1 MLAKNQVVRI
11 KADQTIRSLP
21 APEKRREI
29 PDDRITGLYLVVQPS
44 GAKSWAVRYRADGAP
59 RKLTLGP
66 YPAVDLATARKR
78 AQEALGDLARG
89 VDPAARKKAAKEAH
103 RAEQSTADRVDAVAA
118 LFVERYAKRT
128 AGPLWAR
135 ETERLLKVE
144 VIPKLGAKRLG
155 DVKRADIHDLLDGIV
170 DRGSPF
176 TANRTL
182 AVLRRMCNWAIE
194 RGIIAA
200 SPVDKI
206 KPPAVEDA
214 RDRVLSDDEIRLA
227 EGAFGRIGWPFG
239 PIARLLLLTGARRDE
254 IAEGRWSEIDLAAK
268 TWTVVKERS
277 KNGVAHEIPLS
288 DAAVLILQGLPRIGD
303 KKDGFVFT
311 TTGRSP
317 VSGFSRAK
325 AAIDK
330 AIVEAL
336 KEQAAER
343 GDDPAEVKA
352 PAGWVL
358 HDMRRTAASGMAG
371 LGIAP
376 HVVEAVL
383 NHRSGTIKG
392 VAAVYNRYSYAP
404 EKRAALEAWAR
415 RLETIVTGGAAS
427 NVVELSAARG

>member
-1 MLAKNQVVRI
+1 MLTKNQVVRI
-11 KADQTIRSLP
+11 KSDQTIRSLP

-29 PDDRITGLYLVVQPS
+29 PDDRITGLYLVAQPS
-44 GAKSWAVRYRADGAP
+44 GAKSWAVRYRAEGAP

-78 AQEALGDLARG
+78 AQEALGDIAG
-89 VDPAARKKAAKEAH
+89 GADPAARKKAAMEASK
-103 RAEQSTADRVDAVAA
+103 AAQSTADRVEAVAA
-118 LFVERYAKRT
+118 LFVERYAKRSVG
-128 AGPLWAR
+128 ALWAR

-144 VIPKLGAKRLG
+144 VIPKLGSKRLG
-155 DVKRADIHDLLDGIV
+155 EVGRADIHNLLDGIV

-200 SPVDKI
+200 SPVEKI

-214 RDRVLSDDEIRLA
+214 RDRVLGDDEIRLTWR
-227 EGAFGRIGWPFG
+227 AFERIGWPFG
-239 PIARLLLLTGARRDE
+239 PIAKLLLLTGARRDE

-268 TWTVVKERS
+268 TWTIAKERS
-277 KNGVAHEIPLS
+277 KNGTAHEIPLS
-288 DAAVLILQGLPRIGD
+288 DAAVSILQGLPRIGD
-303 KKDGFVFT
+303 KKDGFTFT
-311 TTGRSP
+311 TTGQSP

-325 AAIDK
+325 AAIDT
-330 AIVEAL
+330 AIVEVL

-343 GDDPAEVKA
+343 GEDPAKVRA
-352 PAGWVL
+352 LAGWVF

-383 NHRSGTIKG
+383 NHKSGTIKG
-392 VAAVYNRYSYAP
+392 VAAVYNRYSYAT
-404 EKRAALEAWAR
+404 EKRQALDAWAR
-415 RLETIVTGGAAS
+415 RLAAIVGGAAAS
-427 NVVELSAARG
+427 NVVELAKARS